1 MATITTRKGFYKPDN
16 ITDNLRDSIAW
27 FNSDADKQDDMVYY
41 NEDETID
48 GTWNFASGVII
59 ASGEYIN
66 YGNTPGSSGYGIRE
80 LSGIIEVKHSGGD
93 WTQVNRTRLLNW

>member
-1 MATITTRKGFYKPDN
+1 MAVTTTRKGYYKPELTDNMVNSNAWIASNYDAIDN
-16 ITDNLRDSIAW
+16 I
-27 FNSDADKQDDMVYY
+27 VYY
-41 NEDETID
+41 DEDETID

-80 LSGIIEVKHSGGD
+80 LSGIFEVKHSGGD
-93 WTQVNRTRLLNW
+93 WTLVNRVRLLIW